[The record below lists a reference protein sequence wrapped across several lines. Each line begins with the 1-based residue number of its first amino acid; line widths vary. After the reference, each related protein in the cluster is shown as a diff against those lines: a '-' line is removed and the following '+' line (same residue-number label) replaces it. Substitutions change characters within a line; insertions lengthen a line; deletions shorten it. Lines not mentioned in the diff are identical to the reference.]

1 MIKALM
7 YKFLAYELWTTDW
20 YIENISTLPSRKNKN
35 EVVDILIKRY
45 KQTTLI
51 QKKSNIVDA
60 FKDQL
65 TDFQEENR
73 ELAFHALQSI
83 LSIAAVITETC
94 YFLDAKPA

>member
-1 MIKALM
+1 M